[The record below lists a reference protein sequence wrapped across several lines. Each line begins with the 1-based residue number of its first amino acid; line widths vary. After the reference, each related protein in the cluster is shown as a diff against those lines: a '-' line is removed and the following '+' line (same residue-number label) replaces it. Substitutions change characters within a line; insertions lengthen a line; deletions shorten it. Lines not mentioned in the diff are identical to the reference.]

1 MSLNIDQIQEVTK
14 QSFNEVL
21 RETMAIAELKL
32 TKCYDKLNA
41 FITSVSNDVDFKNIE
56 NVKTDDAIGYIF
68 SYKDYSDFRVIVLLY
83 TEHKNIQIRVVVDKE
98 AKGYIEKSSDEII
111 KCASEDVIQYL
122 YLDDDEYESI
132 DVAIQH
138 KIKFIKCEIEIHHEF
153 IVKQNVEHAMTSE
166 TFTNKVQKLMHP
178 SDDYLFV
185 DPIGGGQVNMWF
197 YNKLVEKI
205 KAHPKIWKWFFT
217 V

>member
-56 NVKTDDAIGYIF
+56 NVKTNDAIGYIF

-83 TEHKNIQIRVVVDKE
+83 TENKNIQIRVVADKE

-138 KIKFIKCEIEIHHEF
+138 KIKFIKCEIEIHHD
-153 IVKQNVEHAMTSE
+153 
-166 TFTNKVQKLMHP
+166 FTLLLTKML
-178 SDDYLFV
+178 
-185 DPIGGGQVNMWF
+185 NMQ
-197 YNKLVEKI
+197 
-205 KAHPKIWKWFFT
+205 
-217 V
+217 

>member
-56 NVKTDDAIGYIF
+56 NVKTNDAIGYIF

-83 TEHKNIQIRVVVDKE
+83 TENKNIQIRVVVDKE

-122 YLDDDEYESI
+122 YIDDEYESI

-138 KIKFIKCEIEIHHEF
+138 KIKFIKDAIEVHHDF

-166 TFTNKVQKLMHP
+166 TFTNKVQNLMHP